1 MTITIPQV
9 LFFVFS
15 ALAIISSLMV
25 ILARNPVRAVLF
37 LVAAFIA
44 MAGVWLLAQAEFLAW
59 ILILV
64 YVGAVM
70 TLFLFVVMMMDLD
83 RFQPSKLLLKHAPII
98 LLIVTLL
105 VTLLWLAVKPQYA
118 DLGSTMTLHST
129 DYNNTKILGM
139 LLYTNYALA
148 FELAAV
154 LLLIAIVAA
163 ITLAHRGP
171 RNSKTQDVSKQL
183 QVRREDRLRIVKM
196 KPETGE

>member
-1 MTITIPQV
+1 MTITIPQI
-9 LFFVFS
+9 LFYVFS
-15 ALAIISSLMV
+15 VLAIASAAMV
-25 ILARNPVRAVLF
+25 IVARNPVRAVLF
-37 LVAAFIA
+37 LVATFIA

-83 RFQPSKLLLKHAPII
+83 RFQPAKLLLKHAPIG
-98 LLIVTLL
+98 LLIVALL
-105 VTLLWLAVKPQYA
+105 VALVWIAIKPENFDLLSSMNSRPLDFNDTKA
-118 DLGSTMTLHST
+118 LGL
-129 DYNNTKILGM
+129 I
-139 LLYTNYALA
+139 LYTNYALA

-171 RNSKTQDVSKQL
+171 RHCKIQDVPQQL
-183 QVRREDRLRIVKM
+183 QVRREDRLRIIKM